1 MMRKS
6 QWLYPSCFFI
16 SLSFICASCSFVYYA
31 PNQPHVP
38 VLKSKNDFEVKAA
51 YSGESFG
58 DVEAL
63 EAQIAYSP
71 LKYWSV
77 NYNFAH
83 FFSDKKEKNHGNST
97 QHEIGTGFYYPLT
110 PYLYLSGNV
119 SYAQNTVYHYYEL
132 IPQNSSFNTQR
143 WSFMPG
149 FNFGNEYVNVF
160 GALRFSNVRFLNG
173 LLPLNLMDKE
183 KAELEFLL
191 RKNNF
196 LVIDRTFGIKGG
208 YKYIFLGIQLTFTS
222 ANQMEWNNRGL
233 YAPDMM
239 SLFLNINQELF
250 NKRNRNTQTPKTL
263 Y

>member
-6 QWLYPSCFFI
+6 QWLCQSCLFI
-16 SLSFICASCSFVYYA
+16 SLSFIFASCSFVYYA
-31 PNQPHVP
+31 PNQPHIP
-38 VLKSKNDFEVKAA
+38 VLKNKNDFEVKAA

-83 FFSDKKEKNHGNST
+83 FYSDRSEKNHGNST
-97 QHEIGTGFYYPLT
+97 QHEFGTGFYFPLT
-110 PYLYLSGNV
+110 RYLYLNGNV
-119 SYAQNTVYHYYEL
+119 SYAQSTVYHYYEL
-132 IPQNSSFNTQR
+132 IPQHSSYKTQR

-149 FNFGNEYVNVF
+149 FNWGNQYVNVY
-160 GALRFSNVRFLNG
+160 GALRFSSVGFSNG
-173 LLPLNLMDKE
+173 IIPRNLMDRE
-183 KAELEFLL
+183 KDELEFLL

-208 YKYIFLGIQLTFTS
+208 YKYIFLGLQLTFST
-222 ANQMEWNNRGL
+222 ANRMVWNGRGL

-239 SLFLNINQELF
+239 SFFLNINQELF
-250 NKRNRNTQTPKTL
+250 NIKSKKVQIPGTL